1 MDRFIPILSL
11 LIAAIAVFVGPAIS
25 VYIAKR
31 QIRASSEI
39 ANEQIRMTLKASSK
53 QITAPMRQAWIN
65 CLRNLL
71 AEISSSALHY
81 YVAGFEERTDRE
93 YQRLTL
99 IQSKIQL
106 MLNPKEDDHK
116 RLEALISQM
125 ISALEYKT
133 GPRNEFQEIH
143 PQVIALSRAILKREW
158 DVVKDPIPFSGATKS
173 D

>member
-1 MDRFIPILSL
+1 MERFIPILSL

-81 YVAGFEERTDRE
+81 YVAGFEERIPAVNPYSVKNSTDA
-93 YQRLTL
+93 
-99 IQSKIQL
+99 QSKG
-106 MLNPKEDDHK
+106 
-116 RLEALISQM
+116 RRSQTLRGLDLSNDF
-125 ISALEYKT
+125 SA
-133 GPRNEFQEIH
+133 RI
-143 PQVIALSRAILKREW
+143 
-158 DVVKDPIPFSGATKS
+158 
-173 D
+173 

>member
-1 MDRFIPILSL
+1 MERFIPILSL

-71 AEISSSALHY
+71 A
-81 YVAGFEERTDRE
+81 
-93 YQRLTL
+93 
-99 IQSKIQL
+99 
-106 MLNPKEDDHK
+106 
-116 RLEALISQM
+116 
-125 ISALEYKT
+125 
-133 GPRNEFQEIH
+133 
-143 PQVIALSRAILKREW
+143 
-158 DVVKDPIPFSGATKS
+158 
-173 D
+173 